1 MKKLSQIAAVATLG
15 FAALASTTAQ
25 AGSANVNFDVVITLT
40 AGCLITAPSNVA
52 IAYTAFASA
61 PTSNTGGT
69 AGSIRCTSGLPYWF
83 SYNAVQAAGP
93 SGTASG
99 TGVNTGLAYTIGAPT
114 GVGAAGPG
122 TGAAQAFAVPVS
134 LTGLPAAGTC
144 TTGTC
149 SDTITTTIYVNY

>member
-1 MKKLSQIAAVATLG
+1 MKKLTQIAAVAAFGL
-15 FAALASTTAQ
+15 AALASTTAQ
-25 AGSANVNFDVVITLT
+25 AGSASASFEVTINLT
-40 AGCLITAPSNVA
+40 SGCLITAPSNVV
-52 IAYTAFASA
+52 IDYTAFAASPSA
-61 PTSNTGGT
+61 NTGGT

-99 TGVNTGLAYTIGAPT
+99 TGANTGLAYTIGAPT
-114 GVGAAGPG
+114 GAGAAGPG
-122 TGAAQAFAVPVS
+122 TGNAQAFAVPVS

-144 TTGTC
+144 ASGSC